1 MVVGGG
7 VEAPDES
14 AAMLGPVFVIE
25 GGSTSISDSGN
36 NVLRSV
42 EDTRVDLSGVG
53 EEILDG
59 LNGDG
64 VGVEGVAAGD
74 GGNPDD
80 VRAAGDS

>member
-1 MVVGGG
+1 M
-7 VEAPDES
+7 
-14 AAMLGPVFVIE
+14 FVI
-25 GGSTSISDSGN
+25 GSGSTSVSDSGN
-36 NVLRSV
+36 NLLKSV
-42 EDTRVDLSGVG
+42 EDTRVGFSGVG

-80 VRAAGDS
+80 VSAAGDS

>member
-7 VEAPDES
+7 EEEAPDKS
-14 AAMLGPVFVIE
+14 ASMLGGF
-25 GGSTSISDSGN
+25 TSVSDSG

-42 EDTRVDLSGVG
+42 EYIGVYFTVVG
-53 EEILDG
+53 EENLEG
-59 LNGDG
+59 LNGYG

-80 VRAAGDS
+80 VRTDGDS